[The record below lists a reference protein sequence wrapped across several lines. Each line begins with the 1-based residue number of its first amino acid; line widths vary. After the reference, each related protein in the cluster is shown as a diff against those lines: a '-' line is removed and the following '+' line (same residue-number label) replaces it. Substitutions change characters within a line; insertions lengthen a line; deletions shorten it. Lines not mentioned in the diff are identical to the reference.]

1 MSRQASLIK
10 KEFLQVRRDPAILR
24 LILVAPLL
32 QLVMFGYAAT
42 NDVRNVPVAI
52 YDADNSAASR
62 LLAEEISR
70 SRYFRL
76 RPMARDPRELETL
89 LLRGTIQIGLYVP
102 LGFHRTMQR
111 GQTAQVGIY
120 VDGTD
125 SNNATVA
132 AAYLGGL
139 LRARGIRF
147 AEQAARAQGRYGVSL
162 PNLSAQPRVWYN
174 QELKSVN
181 FMVPGVFALILMVL
195 TVNLASLAIV
205 REREVGTL
213 EQLLVTPLQVRELL
227 LGKTVPFALMAMFD
241 AAIIFLLARGWF
253 QVPFRGS
260 VALLFVMAL
269 VFLLHT
275 LGLGLVISA
284 LTRTQQEAQLTA
296 FMVLMPNVL
305 LSGFMYPIENMPA
318 AIQFVTYAIPM
329 RYFLEIIRGIFLR
342 GVSVDVLWPQ
352 MLTLAIF
359 GVATFAVGVLA
370 FRKRL

>member
-1 MSRQASLIK
+1 MSRLTHLIK
-10 KEFLQVRRDPAILR
+10 KEFTQVRRDPTVLR
-24 LILVAPLL
+24 LILIAPII
-32 QLVMFGYAAT
+32 QLVMFGYAAS

-52 YDADNSAASR
+52 CDQDNSADSR
-62 LLAEEISR
+62 LLAEEVGQ
-70 SRYFRL
+70 SRYFHL
-76 RPMARDPRELETL
+76 VPTTRDPRALEGL

-102 LGFHRTMQR
+102 KDFHRNLER
-111 GQTAQVGIY
+111 GRTAQVGMY

-147 AEQAARAQGRYGVSL
+147 AERSARAQGLYGVSL
-162 PNLSAQPRVWYN
+162 PNLSSQPRVWYN

-181 FMVPGVFALILMVL
+181 FMVPGVFAIILLVL
-195 TVNLASLAIV
+195 TVNLAALAIV

-213 EQLLVTPLQVRELL
+213 EQLLVTPLRVRELL
-227 LGKTVPFALMAMFD
+227 IGKTVPFALLAMFD
-241 AAIIFLLARGWF
+241 AGFIFLLARGWF
-253 QVPFRGS
+253 HVPFRGS
-260 VALLFVMAL
+260 AALLFGMAL

-296 FMVLMPNVL
+296 FMFIMPNIL
-305 LSGFMYPIENMPA
+305 LSGFMYPIENMPV
-318 AIQFVTYAIPM
+318 AIQYLTYLIPL
-329 RYFLEIIRGIFLR
+329 RYFLQIVRGIFLR
-342 GVSVDVLWPQ
+342 GVGAEVLWPQ
-352 MLTLAIF
+352 MVALVVF
-359 GVATFAVGVLA
+359 GVVTFAIGALA

>member
-125 SNNATVA
+125 SSNATVA

-318 AIQFVTYAIPM
+318 AIQYVTYAIPM